1 MKINKLRCS
10 QVAHFDASITKGKNI
25 MKTTYNFKAT
35 KKNGEQVADSE
46 YIAHILNTAG
56 GITQGEET
64 ITEFLV
70 AVSKNKEKR
79 KAYIDTLNHNNETL
93 VKEELKAFKDKVHKM
108 VKLTNKKA
116 TQEAILGKEKAKEQK
131 WCIRLAKSKD
141 VENNLAKEAEKGKY
155 KEFLLDIEPTP
166 EKEEKSL
173 VEIIGDWI
181 EANEKGL
188 AEEGRKVY
196 EEQMKEA
203 SQQLNTY
210 VMKF

>member
-1 MKINKLRCS
+1 MTTT
-10 QVAHFDASITKGKNI
+10 TKH
-25 MKTTYNFKAT
+25 FKAT
-35 KKNGEQVADSE
+35 NEKGEQVTDGE
-46 YIAHILNTAG
+46 YIGFILDTAG
-56 GITQGEET
+56 GIKTGEET
-64 ITEFLV
+64 ITEFLI
-70 AVSKNKEKR
+70 AVSKNQKKR

-116 TQEAILGKEKAKEQK
+116 TQQAILGKEKAKEQK
-131 WCIRLAKSKD
+131 WCIRLAKSQD
-141 VENNLAKEAEKGKY
+141 VEDGLAEEADKGKY
-155 KEFLLDIEPTP
+155 CEFLLDIEPTP

-173 VEIIGDWI
+173 IEIIGDWI

-188 AEEGRKVY
+188 AEEGRKAY

>member
-1 MKINKLRCS
+1 ME

-35 KKNGEQVADSE
+35 KDNGEQVADSE

-70 AVSKNKEKR
+70 AVSKNQQKR

-131 WCIRLAKSKD
+131 WSIRLAKSKD
-141 VENNLAKEAEKGKY
+141 VESGIAKEADKGKY
-155 KEFLLDIEPTP
+155 CEFLLDIEPAP

-188 AEEGRKVY
+188 AEEGRKDY
-196 EEQMKEA
+196 EAQMKEA
-203 SQQLNTY
+203 SQQLSTY

>member
-1 MKINKLRCS
+1 
-10 QVAHFDASITKGKNI
+10 

-35 KKNGEQVADSE
+35 KKNGDKVTDSE
-46 YIAHILNTAG
+46 YVAHILNTAG
-56 GITQGEET
+56 GITQGENT

-79 KAYIDTLNHNNETL
+79 KAYIDTLNYNNETL
-93 VKEELKAFKDKVHKM
+93 VKEELKAFKGKVHKM

-155 KEFLLDIEPTP
+155 KEFLLDIESPP
-166 EKEEKSL
+166 EKAEKSL
-173 VEIIGDWI
+173 KEIIGDWI
-181 EANEKGL
+181 EANQKGL
-188 AEEGRKVY
+188 AEEGRKAY
-196 EEQMKEA
+196 EEEMKECA
-203 SQQLNTY
+203 LMLTELVQPFY
-210 VMKF
+210 RK

>member
-1 MKINKLRCS
+1 ME

-35 KKNGEQVADSE
+35 KDNGEQVEDSE

-70 AVSKNKEKR
+70 AVSKNQQKR

-141 VENNLAKEAEKGKY
+141 VENNLAKEADKGKY
-155 KEFLLDIEPTP
+155 CEFLLDIEPAP

-188 AEEGRKVY
+188 AEEGRKDY
-196 EEQMKEA
+196 EAQMKEA
-203 SQQLNTY
+203 SQQLSTY

>member
-1 MKINKLRCS
+1 
-10 QVAHFDASITKGKNI
+10 
-25 MKTTYNFKAT
+25 MKTTYNFKIVND
-35 KKNGEQVADSE
+35 KDEQVADSE

-79 KAYIDTLNHNNETL
+79 KSYIDTLNHNNETL

-188 AEEGRKVY
+188 AEEGRKIY

>member
-79 KAYIDTLNHNNETL
+79 KSYIDTLNHNNETL

-188 AEEGRKVY
+188 AEEGRKIY

>member
-1 MKINKLRCS
+1 MIKESLYLG

-79 KAYIDTLNHNNETL
+79 KAYIDTLNHSNESL
-93 VKEELKAFKDKVHKM
+93 VKEELKAFKSKVHKM

-141 VENNLAKEAEKGKY
+141 VENNLAEEDEKGKY

-188 AEEGRKVY
+188 AEEGRKDY
-196 EEQMKEA
+196 EAQMKEA
-203 SQQLNTY
+203 SQQLSTY

>member
-79 KAYIDTLNHNNETL
+79 KSYIDTLNHNNETL